1 MREGNSTPGIVSMQK
16 WTLASASPGLPF
28 APHTLS
34 PNVKNPQSHRLTCL
48 TWSGDA
54 NTGQLR
60 RASLER
66 SSKQAFR
73 AENWIRSFSW
83 LLILLI
89 FASMALPST
98 AAESSFSKGTKA
110 LRLKKLL
117 CKALSAKEPCTA
129 LADAVKTGGIRVIAV
144 DFDLTMITVHSGKCT
159 RAHSAEISIKP

>member
-16 WTLASASPGLPF
+16 WTQASASPGLPL

-34 PNVKNPQSHRLTCL
+34 RNVKNRQSHCL

-66 SSKQAFR
+66 RSKQAFR
-73 AENWIRSFSW
+73 AGNRIRFFSW
-83 LLILLI
+83 LLILLT

-144 DFDLTMITVHSGKCT
+144 DFDLTMITVHSGKYT
-159 RAHSAEISIKP
+159 REHSAEISI